1 MKKYSAKDYIVA
13 VLVLLP
19 LPVIWFLLFSSIFP
33 GSLTA
38 GIIIIGTTI
47 TYICLLGVI
56 VFKRLPKK
64 EQELIEISGDILHEI
79 KRTFY
84 ENHCV
89 SCYKTC
95 RGIETT
101 DVANCPYKEDY
112 FDTKYRASLLIAE
125 EEDKLD
131 SSLY

>member
-64 EQELIEISGDILHEI
+64 N
-79 KRTFY
+79 K
-84 ENHCV
+84 N
-89 SCYKTC
+89 
-95 RGIETT
+95 
-101 DVANCPYKEDY
+101 
-112 FDTKYRASLLIAE
+112 
-125 EEDKLD
+125 
-131 SSLY
+131 